1 MDARGRVAAAMIIAV
16 VVGAGLYV
24 WSQRANHSGDAGLVL
39 YGNVDIRE
47 IDLAFNGSERIAS
60 LVVREGAR
68 VHQGDLLGSLQT
80 ERLQAAVDQAQAQ
93 VEAQAQVV
101 ARLVAGT
108 RSEEIR
114 KARADVGAADA
125 RRRNAVVRLQR
136 VQGLI
141 KRGLASQ
148 EQLDDAQAA
157 ADVAAAQA
165 KAAQAAL
172 ELALAGARK
181 EDIAQAK
188 ASLQALRAALVLAQR
203 NLADAQL
210 LAPADGVI
218 RNRILEPGDMA
229 SPQKP
234 AYTLALTDP
243 VWVRAYVDESDLG
256 RLHQGLRAQVHT
268 DSFPGKTYDGWVG
281 YISPTAEFTPKSV
294 ETVELRSDLVYQVR
308 IYVCNPQ
315 NELRL
320 GMPATVT
327 IAPDAATD
335 DSPDCG
341 ADA

>member
-1 MDARGRVAAAMIIAV
+1 MSVRQRIATITVIAIIA
-16 VVGAGLYV
+16 GAGVYA
-24 WSQRANHSGDAGLVL
+24 WSQRAEHGAGTELVL

-47 IDLAFNGSERIAS
+47 VDLAFNGSERIAD
-60 LVVREGAR
+60 LKVNEGAQ
-68 VHQGDLLGSLQT
+68 VHAGDVLGSLQT

-93 VEAQAQVV
+93 VEAQQQVV

-114 KARADVGAADA
+114 KARADAAA
-125 RRRNAVVRLQR
+125 AEAQRKNAAVRLQR

-141 KRGLASQ
+141 KRSLASQ

-165 KAAQAAL
+165 KAAQAGL
-172 ELALAGARK
+172 ELALAGARD
-181 EDIAQAK
+181 EDIAQAR
-188 ASLQALRAALVLAQR
+188 ASLQALQAALALAQR

-210 LAPADGVI
+210 QAPADGVI

-229 SPQKP
+229 SPLKP
-234 AYTLALTDP
+234 VYTLALTDP
-243 VWVRAYVDESDLG
+243 LWVRAYVDEPDLG
-256 RLHQGLRAQVHT
+256 RLHPGLHAQVQT
-268 DSFPGKTYDGWVG
+268 DSFPGKTYDGWIG

-308 IYVCNPQ
+308 VFVCNPQ

-327 IAPDAATD
+327 ITPDAATD
-335 DSPDCG
+335 DSPGCAG
-341 ADA
+341 G

>member
-1 MDARGRVAAAMIIAV
+1 MQARTRV
-16 VVGAGLYV
+16 VVVTVIAIIVGVALYV
-24 WSQRANHSGDAGLVL
+24 WSQGANHDGHDGLLL

-47 IDLAFNGSERIAS
+47 VDLAFNGSERIAT
-60 LVVREGAR
+60 LTVNEGAR
-68 VHQGDLLGSLQT
+68 VHKGDVLGTLQP

-93 VEAQAQVV
+93 VDAQAQVV
-101 ARLVAGT
+101 ARLVAGS

-114 KARADVGAADA
+114 KARADAGAAEA
-125 RRRNAVVRLQR
+125 QRRNAALRLQR
-136 VQGLI
+136 VRGLI
-141 KRGLASQ
+141 ERNLASR
-148 EQLDDAQAA
+148 EQLDDARAA
-157 ADVAAAQA
+157 ADVAAAQE

-172 ELALAGARK
+172 ELALAGARE
-181 EDIAQAK
+181 EDIAQAR
-188 ASLQALRAALVLAQR
+188 ASLQALQAALALAQR
-203 NLADAQL
+203 NLADARL

-243 VWVRAYVDESDLG
+243 LWVRAYVDEPNLG
-256 RLHQGLRAQVHT
+256 RLHQGLRAQVVT
-268 DSFPGKTYDGWVG
+268 DSFPGKTYAAWVG

-308 IYVCNPQ
+308 VYVCNPD

-327 IAPDAATD
+327 IAPDAPTD
-335 DSPDCG
+335 DNPGCAG
-341 ADA
+341 G